1 MKLRNLSIFAV
12 AAMMAACG
20 GGDDTAA
27 EGGDTTGVAVDTSMM
42 APAPMPM
49 DTGMAAPMP
58 MDSGAMGTDT
68 TGMSTDS
75 MADTTKTM

>member
-27 EGGDTTGVAVDTSMM
+27 EGGDTTAVGVDTSMA

-58 MDSGAMGTDT
+58 MDTGMAGDTTAMGADT
-68 TGMSTDS
+68 MS
-75 MADTTKTM
+75 DTTKSM

>member
-20 GGDDTAA
+20 GGDDDAM
-27 EGGDTTGVAVDTSMM
+27 EGGDTTGMAVDTSMA

-58 MDSGAMGTDT
+58 MDTGMAGDTMGMDTMTDT
-68 TGMSTDS
+68 TKAM
-75 MADTTKTM
+75 